1 MTTEGRAMPRKHT
14 EKLPRGIFERPSG
27 SRVYWILYY
36 KNGERHR
43 EKAGTL
49 STAISLYRDRKA
61 DILKGRKLPE
71 LRNKKFITIAALI
84 DDALEHV
91 QHHKDL
97 RNYQSKAAIV
107 KAGIGGRKADELKPS
122 EIAAWL
128 NKQCKTGATMNRYR
142 AFLSLVYRVG
152 QQNEKID
159 VNPARS
165 VPHRKEH
172 GGRLRFLSREE
183 YDRLLAVIRTRAS
196 EHAPSFIAS
205 VNSGMRLS
213 EQFTAEWSQY
223 HPERRA
229 IELSRTKNGD
239 SRTVHLNKDAI
250 DAIESLRVPGRK
262 MKGRIFPH
270 SGGDKWLSCRDWFPE
285 CAKEAGIENYVW
297 HSNRH
302 TFCSWLAMAGASTV
316 EIQKAAGHRA
326 IAMAV
331 RYSHLSPEHQLSVV
345 DRIAGTPSGNE
356 QPPKQPPHK

>member
-1 MTTEGRAMPRKHT
+1 MPRKRKT
-14 EKLPRGIFERPSG
+14 EKLPRGIFERPPGSG
-27 SRVYWILYY
+27 IYWIHYHD
-36 KNGERHR
+36 NGQRHR

-49 STAISLYRDRKA
+49 SSAKEMYRDRKA
-61 DILKGRKLPE
+61 DIRRGRKLPD
-71 LRNKKFITIAALI
+71 LGNKKYTTLAALI
-84 DDALEHV
+84 DDVLEHV
-91 QHHKDL
+91 KHHKDL

-107 KAGIGGRKADELKPS
+107 KAGLGARKAADLKPS

-128 NKQCKTGATMNRYR
+128 NKHCRTGATMNRYR

-159 VNPARS
+159 VNPARN
-165 VPHRKEH
+165 VPHRKEP

-183 YDRLLAVIRTRAS
+183 YDRLLAVIRNRVP

-213 EQFTAEWSQY
+213 EQFTSEWSQY
-223 HPERRA
+223 HPDRRA
-229 IELSRTKNGD
+229 IDLSKTKNGD

-262 MKGRIFPH
+262 MKGQIFPH
-270 SGGDKWLSCRDWFPE
+270 SGGDKWLTCRDWFPE
-285 CAKEAGIENYVW
+285 CVKEAGIENYVW

-302 TFCSWLAMAGASTV
+302 TFCSWLSMAGASTV

-326 IAMAV
+326 IAMAA

-345 DRIAGTPSGNE
+345 DRIAGTPSGDQ
-356 QPPKQPPHK
+356 QPPKEPPQK